1 MFYSLAMVKIFFI
14 FLNFLKFGKTFK
26 LPPNNASN
34 VIYDMDLTEDE
45 YNAYSGNDILDFD
58 HVIPNVTAFKW
69 ENGVIPFEFNEEK
82 PFDDKFKKIIM
93 SVIDHLNRE
102 LSGCIEIRY
111 LTTYF

>member
-1 MFYSLAMVKIFFI
+1 MFSSLVMVKIFFI

-45 YNAYSGNDILDFD
+45 YNAYSGNDDLDFD
-58 HVIPNVTAFKW
+58 NVRANVSAYKW
-69 ENGVIPFEFNEEK
+69 QNGVIPFEFNEQK
-82 PFDDKFKKIIM
+82 PFDYKYKKIIM

-102 LSGCIEIRY
+102 LSGCIEIR
-111 LTTYF
+111 